1 MPTTSKCRRPSSL
14 RSQTSLPACRGK
26 AAVGAYWAKALEII
40 PDLHFES
47 IAVLTGVDSIVLHY
61 RGARGRLAAEVFQF
75 GADGKILKAF
85 AHYVR

>member
-1 MPTTSKCRRPSSL
+1 ML
-14 RSQTSLPACRGK
+14 RGK